1 MKTRPDLARGA
12 PEVAELFARQG
23 GLARREQLR
32 ELGVTNNHVDDHV
45 RAGRWAVVAPM
56 VVSAD
61 NGRLDHEQLL
71 WRAALHGPCGWIGG
85 RSALA
90 VDGLDGYP
98 PSRIHLLAPQA
109 RRPDPLDGVAIHVT
123 GRLPGDPP
131 DLARGLPRTR
141 PARSTVDAAAWDPHP
156 RLAAGLAL
164 AVIQQGLATPGEIL
178 AELESAGRVRHR
190 AVVRRALD
198 DAVGGAESLTE
209 VDVEPLIR
217 RAGMTVAR
225 RQVRRPGRRE
235 DIEVDLPD
243 GTVLVVEVDGSQHD
257 TPQARWADA
266 ARDAEVLADGRL
278 PLRIPAYAIR
288 HEPTVVVAR
297 LRAIYEAALRRAR
310 AGFRWV

>member
-1 MKTRPDLARGA
+1 MRTRPDLARGS
-12 PEVAELFARQG
+12 PDVAGLFARQA

-32 ELGVTNNHVDDHV
+32 ELGVTNDHVDDHV
-45 RAGRWAVVAPM
+45 HAGRWAVVAPA
-56 VVSAD
+56 VISAD

-98 PSRIHLLAPQA
+98 PSKIHLLAPHL

-123 GRLPGDPP
+123 GRDPGDPP
-131 DLARGLPRTR
+131 DLSRGLPHTR

-156 RLAAGLAL
+156 KLAAGLVL
-164 AVIQQGLATPGEIL
+164 AVVQQGLATPDEIL
-178 AELESAGRVRHR
+178 SELDAAGRVRHR
-190 AVVRRALD
+190 AVVRRALE
-198 DAVGGAESLTE
+198 DAIGGAESSAE
-209 VDVEPLIR
+209 VDVEPLIH
-217 RAGMTVAR
+217 RAGLTVAR
-225 RQVRRPGRRE
+225 RQVRRPGRRD

-266 ARDAEVLADGRL
+266 ARDAQVLADGRL

-288 HEPTVVVAR
+288 HEPHVVVAR
-297 LRAIYEAALRRAR
+297 LRAIHEAALRRAR

>member
-1 MKTRPDLARGA
+1 MRTRPDLARSS
-12 PEVAELFARQG
+12 PEVAALFRRQA
-23 GLARREQLR
+23 GLARRDQLR
-32 ELGVTNNHVDDHV
+32 ELGVTNDHVDDHV
-45 RAGRWAVVAPM
+45 HAGRWAVVAPT

-61 NGRLDHEQLL
+61 NGRLDHEQQL

-98 PSRIHLLAPQA
+98 PARIHLLAPRL
-109 RRPDPLDGVAIHVT
+109 RRPDPLDGLVVHVT
-123 GRLPGDPP
+123 ARLPDDPP
-131 DLARGLPRTR
+131 DLTHGLPRTS

-156 RLAAGLAL
+156 RLAAGLVL
-164 AVIQQGLATPGEIL
+164 AVLQQEIAAPDAIL
-178 AELESAGRVRHR
+178 AELDAAGRVRHR
-190 AVVRRALD
+190 AVVRRAIE

-217 RAGMTVAR
+217 RAGLAVAR
-225 RQVRRPGRRE
+225 RQVRSGRRRE

-266 ARDAEVLADGRL
+266 ARDAQVLADGRL

-288 HEPTVVVAR
+288 YEQAVVVAR
-297 LRAIYEAALRRAR
+297 LRAIYDAALRRAR
-310 AGFRWV
+310 AGFRWI